1 MSIFP
6 YRVTVAT
13 RQGEFDVDLSSA
25 QGPDAAGRRAWLT
38 MVHARVYGDI
48 DEVQTVAIASV
59 CAWFAGC
66 DNISTGAM
74 SHPVIGD
81 VPICDRCR
89 ERAERAA
96 TTGHERW

>member
-1 MSIFP
+1 MAVFP
-6 YRVTVAT
+6 YRITLST
-13 RQGEFDVDLSSA
+13 RKGEFDVDLNGS
-25 QGPDAAGRRAWLT
+25 QGPEAAGRRAHLT
-38 MVHARVYGDI
+38 VVHARTYGDI
-48 DEVQTVAIASV
+48 DQVHVVAIASV

-74 SHPVIGD
+74 AHPIIGD

-89 ERAERAA
+89 ARVERAA

>member
-1 MSIFP
+1 MPVFP

-13 RQGEFDVDLSSA
+13 VKGEFDVDLSSS
-25 QGPDAAGRRAWLT
+25 QGPEAAGTRARFTL
-38 MVHARVYGDI
+38 VHARKYGDI
-48 DEVQTVAIASV
+48 DQVNVVAIASV

-74 SHPVIGD
+74 AHPVIGD

-89 ERAERAA
+89 VRAERAA